1 MFMTGRPPEEERLQE
16 LYPRNQE
23 RLLRIA
29 AGILGPGPRAEGH
42 FDQLRSRSEDR
53 LNAWLMVVV
62 KHNALDAL
70 RKEKREAPLP
80 ETWEHPAP
88 EGEGEFYALVA
99 IIRGMPEEYRR
110 VLELRFVAEWSLA
123 DIAAELGLTE
133 GAVKTRIF
141 RGRKLLIRTLKRE
154 GYLDGWAI
162 V

>member
-1 MFMTGRPPEEERLQE
+1 
-16 LYPRNQE
+16 
-23 RLLRIA
+23 
-29 AGILGPGPRAEGH
+29 
-42 FDQLRSRSEDR
+42 
-53 LNAWLMVVV
+53 
-62 KHNALDAL
+62 
-70 RKEKREAPLP
+70 
-80 ETWEHPAP
+80 
-88 EGEGEFYALVA
+88 
-99 IIRGMPEEYRR
+99 MPEEYRR